1 MINNYEFS
9 VEFKPGDVVNLVR
22 EISRQWNVNVN
33 QMKIVLDG
41 IPLSGKSEIA
51 RFVSKNLNMR
61 LVKYEQ
67 TRDLDTE
74 FRGFLKDT
82 ESPVIVDGSPISV
95 LCSLP
100 DWKRYVTRYVKVLDS
115 VINDNYPAFMILV
128 EPLNNEDLIKMSS
141 LYEWDVDRADWVAEC
156 VSTFQIMSKTY
167 EIFRHVSLPKR
178 LLTSDN

>member
-9 VEFKPGDVVNLVR
+9 AEFKPGDVVNLVR

-67 TRDLDTE
+67 FKDLDSE
-74 FRGFLKDT
+74 FRDFLKDT
-82 ESPVIVDGSPISV
+82 QSPTIIDGSPISI
-95 LCSLP
+95 LCSIP
-100 DWKRYVTRYVKVLDS
+100 NWKKYVTTQERNFS
-115 VINDNYPAFMILV
+115 IL
-128 EPLNNEDLIKMSS
+128 NI
-141 LYEWDVDRADWVAEC
+141 
-156 VSTFQIMSKTY
+156 
-167 EIFRHVSLPKR
+167 
-178 LLTSDN
+178 